1 MGHKEVIA
9 KEKLC
14 VCVPVCVRVS
24 LEFLPPSLFPLYPAN
39 SNLSY
44 CVETN
49 VAPFL
54 CLSLF
59 FPWRDIWW
67 NPLQVLIKCGGKG
80 EIKAV
85 SWFVSN
91 SGSSRMGPGYKL
103 YSGINWQEVV
113 LLSIIR
119 NPKAWW
125 KQLWDINRKMC
136 AVLHF
141 LFALS
146 RSLVRIG
153 GCFPDS
159 HPMPWFDRSCAI
171 CCYLLG

>member
-1 MGHKEVIA
+1 MR
-9 KEKLC
+9 
-14 VCVPVCVRVS
+14 VCVS
-24 LEFLPPSLFPLYPAN
+24 QEFLPPSFLPLYPAN

-44 CVETN
+44 CIETN

-85 SWFVSN
+85 SWFVS
-91 SGSSRMGPGYKL
+91 SPGSSRMGPGYKL
-103 YSGINWQEVV
+103 YSGINWQKVV
-113 LLSIIR
+113 LLSIIL

-125 KQLWDINRKMC
+125 KQLWDINGKTC
-136 AVLHF
+136 GIFHF
-141 LFALS
+141 PFSLS
-146 RSLVRIG
+146 KSLVWL
-153 GCFPDS
+153 DS
-159 HPMPWFDRSCAI
+159 YFLDPYPIPWLDRSCAI
-171 CCYLLG
+171 WCYLFLG

>member
-14 VCVPVCVRVS
+14 VCVCVCVCVPVRACVC
-24 LEFLPPSLFPLYPAN
+24 FTRIPAPSCLPLYPAN

-44 CVETN
+44 CIETN

-54 CLSLF
+54 SLSLF

-85 SWFVSN
+85 SWFVS
-91 SGSSRMGPGYKL
+91 SPGSSRLGPGYKL
-103 YSGINWQEVV
+103 YSGINWQKVV
-113 LLSIIR
+113 LLSIIL
-119 NPKAWW
+119 NPKVWVEA
-125 KQLWDINRKMC
+125 
-136 AVLHF
+136 AVGHQQGNECSCHF
-141 LFALS
+141 PLCFVLS
-146 RSLVRIG
+146 CRSG
-153 GCFPDS
+153 
-159 HPMPWFDRSCAI
+159 
-171 CCYLLG
+171 